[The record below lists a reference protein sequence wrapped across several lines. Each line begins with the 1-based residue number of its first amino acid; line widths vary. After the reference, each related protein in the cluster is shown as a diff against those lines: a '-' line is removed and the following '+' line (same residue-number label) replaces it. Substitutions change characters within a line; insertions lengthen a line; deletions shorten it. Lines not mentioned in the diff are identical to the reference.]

1 MFNEIL
7 LKMVKNLRKMLHK
20 SKEIKTINYILF
32 PTFNDK
38 VFDLY
43 ANEIPSIKSYIERY
57 YKIEVDHIYII
68 NDISCKYV
76 SINKIPLEHK
86 ADSQSKMQIIE
97 TEDGKKVAL
106 IYIMSSVEE
115 L

>member
-1 MFNEIL
+1 
-7 LKMVKNLRKMLHK
+7 MVKNLRNLLRK

-43 ANEIPSIKSYIERY
+43 ANEIPSIKSYIRRY
-57 YKIEVDHIYII
+57 YDIDVDHIYII

-76 SINKIPLEHK
+76 PTDKIPWEHK

-106 IYIMSSVEE
+106 IYIMSSIEE